1 MQIKLLFR
9 LVLMILPVATFGQ
22 STYIRTGSAGYP
34 VIDRLEIKT
43 RSAGLSQSFV
53 KPYSRKK
60 VFEAIDAILND
71 SAQSKKLTI
80 IDRYNLDKL
89 ISDPEWKWQPGAS
102 SLHNKIDNISIQ
114 LRGRNGFWV
123 YAPVT
128 RISYSKES
136 GNDNNPFLVTGGFD
150 TRGLLFKKIGF
161 NLFATV
167 NTERLPAYLGSWMS
181 RYHAVP
187 GIGDYKIRP
196 DGKIT
201 YADIRGSV
209 QTSVT
214 RFIDLQL
221 GYDRLFI
228 GNGQRSLFLGDQSN
242 SMPFFKI
249 NARVWKLDLQSL
261 YIKLEPQDGIVTKK
275 DSKKFLRLTTL
286 GIDAAK
292 WLNISFF
299 DAVVLGRSNGF
310 DLNYVLPLT
319 FLRAMEQQSGS
330 PDNALFGMNIKSNIA
345 GKVQLYAQGILD
357 EFKLTEIKAG
367 NGWWANKF
375 GYQLGAKYI
384 DAFGIKNMDLQVET
398 NRVRPFTYT
407 HFDSISN
414 YTHANQPLAHPL
426 GANFHEVIG
435 ILKYQPIKQLR
446 ITARLVYYKQGLD
459 SAGLNT
465 GNNVLANYN
474 TRPRSYS
481 WKVGSG
487 DKATCLYLD
496 GLISYEVYGNL
507 FIDVS
512 VTNRNFKTVLTG
524 EQNTTMFSF
533 GMRWNISRREFDF

>member
-1 MQIKLLFR
+1 
-9 LVLMILPVATFGQ
+9 
-22 STYIRTGSAGYP
+22 
-34 VIDRLEIKT
+34 
-43 RSAGLSQSFV
+43 
-53 KPYSRKK
+53 
-60 VFEAIDAILND
+60 
-71 SAQSKKLTI
+71 
-80 IDRYNLDKL
+80 
-89 ISDPEWKWQPGAS
+89 
-102 SLHNKIDNISIQ
+102 
-114 LRGRNGFWV
+114 
-123 YAPVT
+123 
-128 RISYSKES
+128 
-136 GNDNNPFLVTGGFD
+136 
-150 TRGLLFKKIGF
+150 
-161 NLFATV
+161 
-167 NTERLPAYLGSWMS
+167 MS

-187 GIGDYKIRP
+187 GIGDYKSRS

-221 GYDRLFI
+221 GYDRLFL

-249 NARVWKLDLQSL
+249 NARIWKLDLQSL
-261 YIKLEPQDGIVTKK
+261 YIKLAPQDGIVNNK

-286 GIDAAK
+286 SVDAAK

-310 DLNYVLPLT
+310 DLNYILPLT

-345 GKVQLYAQGILD
+345 GRIQLYAQGILD
-357 EFKLTEIKAG
+357 EFKLSEIKGG

-384 DAFGIKNMDLQVET
+384 DAFGIRNMDLQVET

-407 HFDSISN
+407 HFDSVSN
-414 YTHANQPLAHPL
+414 YTHSNQPLAHPL

-435 ILKYQPIKQLR
+435 IIKYQPVKQLQ

-465 GNNVLANYN
+465 GNNVLSSYD

-481 WKVGSG
+481 WRVGSG

-496 GLISYEVYGNL
+496 GFVSYEVYGNL

-512 VTNRNFKTVLTG
+512 VTSRNFKTVLTG
-524 EQNTTMFSF
+524 EQKTTMFSF